1 MTFWQHTDAS
11 DEEIFGCHVV
21 SAGYAEAPAFNAD
34 CARFRSDYQIIYL
47 REGKG
52 KVRLNG
58 EWHRIGANTLL
69 FYRPMEYQEYKFPQS
84 KDIELYWVYFKNT
97 VGDEITRRLGIPS
110 GNIFSLEHDE
120 DIIADFNNILREMGA
135 QGAHKQLLLSLY
147 MGELLVHTAR
157 GVIADLPKRAD
168 GKAEAKDAVA
178 EVLRDIEKNYMA
190 YVNVGEYASRCGFS
204 TTYFT
209 RIFFELTGMTPI
221 AYRRKIRIEK
231 AACMLRET
239 DKTVQDIALEVGFR
253 DSLYFSKAFREIV
266 GVAPTVY
273 RKIEKI

>member
-1 MTFWQHTDAS
+1 MTFWQQTDAS

-21 SAGYAEAPAFNAD
+21 SAGYAEAPTFDAD
-34 CARFRSDYQIIYL
+34 CARYRSDYQIIYL
-47 REGKG
+47 RVGKG
-52 KVRLNG
+52 KVKLNG
-58 EWHRIGANTLL
+58 EWHRIRDNTLL
-69 FYRPMEYQEYKFPQS
+69 LYRPMEYQEYKFPQS
-84 KDIELYWVYFKNT
+84 KDIELYWIYFKNT
-97 VGDEITRRLGIPS
+97 VGDEIIRRLSIPS
-110 GNIFSLEHDE
+110 GNIFSLERDA
-120 DIIADFNNILREMGA
+120 DILADFNNIIREMGA
-135 QGAHKQLLLSLY
+135 HSAHKQLLLSIY
-147 MGELLVHTAR
+147 MGEFLVHITR
-157 GVIADLPKRAD
+157 GIIPNPLI
-168 GKAEAKDAVA
+168 KAEGMTDAKGAVM

-239 DKTVQDIALEVGFR
+239 DKSVQDIALDVGFR
-253 DSLYFSKAFREIV
+253 DGLYFSKAFRESI
-266 GVAPTVY
+266 GVPPTVY

>member
-1 MTFWQHTDAS
+1 MTFWQQNDAS
-11 DEEIFGCHVV
+11 DKEIFGCHVV
-21 SAGYAEAPAFNAD
+21 SAGYDESPAFNAD

-69 FYRPMEYQEYKFPQS
+69 LYRPMEYQEYKFPQS
-84 KDIELYWVYFKNT
+84 KGIELYWVYFKNT
-97 VGDEITRRLGIPS
+97 VGDEITQRLNIPS
-110 GNIFSLEHDE
+110 ENIFFLQHD
-120 DIIADFNNILREMGA
+120 ADFLAAFNNILREMDT
-135 QGAHKQLLLSLY
+135 QSAHKQLLLSLY

-157 GVIADLPKRAD
+157 GVIADLPKKAD
-168 GKAEAKDAVA
+168 GKADAKDVVA

-209 RIFFELTGMTPI
+209 HIFFELTGMTPI

-231 AACMLRET
+231 AACMLKET
-239 DKTVQDIALEVGFR
+239 DKSVQDIALEVGFR
-253 DSLYFSKAFREIV
+253 DSLYFSKAFRESM
-266 GVAPTVY
+266 GVPPTVY
-273 RKIEKI
+273 RKH